1 MITPTFAQEFS
12 LHWLSAWNS
21 HDLEAILSH
30 YADDFE
36 MISPYIVAITGEPSG
51 TLRDKKAIGQYWA
64 LALAKYPQLHFQL
77 HQVLIGVQ
85 SIVIYYQGLKGMAAE
100 TFVFKQEGKII
111 KSIAHYE

>member
-1 MITPTFAQEFS
+1 MITSEFARQFSQE
-12 LHWLSAWNS
+12 WLSAWNA

-51 TLRDKKAIGQYWA
+51 ALKGKRAVGGYWA
-64 LALAKYPQLHFQL
+64 TALAKYPELHFELRQI
-77 HQVLIGVQ
+77 LIGVQ
-85 SIVIYYQGLKGMAAE
+85 SVVIYYQGIKDMAAE
-100 TFVFKQEGKII
+100 TFIFNQEGKVM